1 MQSVAPSISQIGVL
15 VQWSADT
22 TEHAHIEM
30 IKDPAASTN
39 HHNFNLQ
46 ICCYLDRIERCRAF
60 ETATRLSSA
69 LCNGPD
75 NGQDI
80 PDSEVDLAAG
90 DVDDPSAEDEDEEE
104 HPTALLNDIWA
115 PKCPVPNF
123 FSIAQT
129 LLTAVPG
136 SIPHPIRTFTSG
148 PTAFRLNYDPSIKR
162 IAIDQAAEMFNIPD
176 LCPAIADYLG
186 CEGPY
191 TQNFHSFGGQPR
203 AHADVHLPF
212 SEIQVWYKVRLQQKL
227 HHDHTSVGPVFT
239 INAHP
244 ANHAWEYGCHDAA
257 ILYIDGCHE
266 WPSSGLTGHA
276 IVEICLIMH
285 PLSPRG
291 CKITWDERFLV
302 YARQFDVAPQQQ
314 SQVDPAIGL
323 HVLKWAMHAS
333 GALLGDVFP
342 LNQIRSYAHLVPR
355 FGRAADPHLTIVIP
369 NNIVRSRE
377 LSASTRSPS
386 DLKWPCCLR
395 MRRQSKAYQGFIKKE
410 PVTKSPLS
418 PSVHPSTMEHV
429 QVQCELTKSGLIFGL
444 SDPDYLGLDTKQ
456 AGLRTIGVWSF
467 SLVSHCLQRLQ
478 YKVQCPLH
486 NFPMF
491 LLKSYILYAFSLA
504 IRRSGVSQLLT
515 YLVKCR
521 KVISNYL
528 FSTAPPSPLPINHSM
543 SLEPGTNLL
552 DIPLGRSTHVERA
565 CQEHQ
570 MDEVEADVNMTP
582 SSAKKPRAA
591 STPIEIL
598 SFHALNY
605 NCREMKAPPR
615 LVMAVAFSTVDP
627 FSISN
632 VKEEVDP
639 TNLSIGQLEVS
650 LSNLDLEAELQMVL
664 NPPQSDNM
672 DTVPRLLDL
681 IPRNASFTMS
691 TPPLPNPHSFST
703 SSSFHS
709 LSPSEA
715 MPRLSDSLLN
725 ISSRPTGS
733 PTLRSVSPSMRTGS
747 PLREVASTQELYS
760 KCMPRTRISRENVH
774 MRLMWKRSMESPL
787 GSPAPGSPVPHAE
800 PLAAEKVDGRI
811 NDGQSNVAPDV
822 RGSDREDERCLDT
835 TPGTVDISAELAI
848 IQTVEKCKISS
859 ATANV
864 DGQEDVEHN
873 EEDTTDVEPL
883 RSQSTPPRLQSSF
896 GMLKT
901 SFDISGSQGMGL
913 RDLVGSIQ
921 LGEMQS
927 ALDRLMDDVKGS
939 SGPSTKK
946 PNARSQVRT
955 VSESIF
961 LLVKLRR
968 RSGGIEVDGT
978 KSRGSRPTPRI
989 MERSPLGDD
998 R

>member
-1 MQSVAPSISQIGVL
+1 MCGGKAAHPLLISLANIRMAVRNKASSHFLHLNKRMCSVLDAHLFHQCLDIIVEPLKTAARIGHMIDTRISTTLPQLACITCDPDNVERYFTQCECFRLSGVAESFFCDWPLSDPANFFSREVLHHWYGEFWDHDVQWCKNALGSQELDFRYSVLQPIVSLRHFKDSITTLKQVTSHTKRNVHHPCLDDFRYLAQAHVLTSSTRDKIKDALAKGAKSRAALDHWQIPKLKLMQSVAPSISQIGVP

-22 TEHAHIEM
+22 TEHAHVEM

-136 SIPHPIRTFTSG
+136 SISHPIHTFTSG

-302 YARQFDVAPQQQ
+302 YARRFDVAPQQQ

-355 FGRAADPHLTIVIP
+355 FGRAADPHLTSS
-369 NNIVRSRE
+369 NS
-377 LSASTRSPS
+377 
-386 DLKWPCCLR
+386 
-395 MRRQSKAYQGFIKKE
+395 
-410 PVTKSPLS
+410 
-418 PSVHPSTMEHV
+418 
-429 QVQCELTKSGLIFGL
+429 
-444 SDPDYLGLDTKQ
+444 
-456 AGLRTIGVWSF
+456 
-467 SLVSHCLQRLQ
+467 SH
-478 YKVQCPLH
+478 
-486 NFPMF
+486 F
-491 LLKSYILYAFSLA
+491 
-504 IRRSGVSQLLT
+504 
-515 YLVKCR
+515 
-521 KVISNYL
+521 
-528 FSTAPPSPLPINHSM
+528 
-543 SLEPGTNLL
+543 
-552 DIPLGRSTHVERA
+552 
-565 CQEHQ
+565 
-570 MDEVEADVNMTP
+570 
-582 SSAKKPRAA
+582 
-591 STPIEIL
+591 
-598 SFHALNY
+598 
-605 NCREMKAPPR
+605 
-615 LVMAVAFSTVDP
+615 
-627 FSISN
+627 
-632 VKEEVDP
+632 
-639 TNLSIGQLEVS
+639 
-650 LSNLDLEAELQMVL
+650 
-664 NPPQSDNM
+664 
-672 DTVPRLLDL
+672 
-681 IPRNASFTMS
+681 
-691 TPPLPNPHSFST
+691 
-703 SSSFHS
+703 
-709 LSPSEA
+709 
-715 MPRLSDSLLN
+715 
-725 ISSRPTGS
+725 
-733 PTLRSVSPSMRTGS
+733 
-747 PLREVASTQELYS
+747 
-760 KCMPRTRISRENVH
+760 
-774 MRLMWKRSMESPL
+774 
-787 GSPAPGSPVPHAE
+787 
-800 PLAAEKVDGRI
+800 
-811 NDGQSNVAPDV
+811 
-822 RGSDREDERCLDT
+822 
-835 TPGTVDISAELAI
+835 
-848 IQTVEKCKISS
+848 
-859 ATANV
+859 
-864 DGQEDVEHN
+864 
-873 EEDTTDVEPL
+873 
-883 RSQSTPPRLQSSF
+883 SQSF
-896 GMLKT
+896 
-901 SFDISGSQGMGL
+901 
-913 RDLVGSIQ
+913 
-921 LGEMQS
+921 
-927 ALDRLMDDVKGS
+927 
-939 SGPSTKK
+939 
-946 PNARSQVRT
+946 
-955 VSESIF
+955 
-961 LLVKLRR
+961 
-968 RSGGIEVDGT
+968 
-978 KSRGSRPTPRI
+978 
-989 MERSPLGDD
+989 
-998 R
+998 